1 MEKINYKKKYGQNFL
16 YDENILEKIVKSTNI
31 NEDDLIIEIGP
42 GSGNLTKKLQIFNA
56 QIIAFEIDET
66 LSKQLNL
73 IKNDKTKIIFKD
85 FLEVDLTEEL
95 KNIKYKNI
103 YIIIKWKSKYYRKW
117 YKRIRQRNNR
127 F

>member
-1 MEKINYKKKYGQNFL
+1 MEIKNFKFKKKYGQNFL

-73 IKNDKTKIIFKD
+73 IKNDKTTVFWV
-85 FLEVDLTEEL
+85 E
-95 KNIKYKNI
+95 KNDEK
-103 YIIIKWKSKYYRKW
+103 
-117 YKRIRQRNNR
+117 

>member
-42 GSGNLTKKLQIFNA
+42 GSGNLTKNFKTFNA

-66 LSKQLNL
+66 LSKQLDQ
-73 IKNDKTKIIFKD
+73 IKIAKRKLLSKTF
-85 FLEVDLTEEL
+85 
-95 KNIKYKNI
+95 
-103 YIIIKWKSKYYRKW
+103 
-117 YKRIRQRNNR
+117 
-127 F
+127 

>member
-16 YDENILEKIVKSTNI
+16 YDENILENIIKNTSI

-42 GSGNLTKKLQIFNA
+42 GSGNLTKKLQTFNA

-103 YIIIKWKSKYYRKW
+103 YIIATSHI
-117 YKRIRQRNNR
+117 I
-127 F
+127 